1 MAGSKFDPNLFFQVT
16 DNAALHVPAAE
27 LFGFLSRALDMPS
40 SWAALLHRNTGDH
53 VVVSAGGVVE
63 GDDLEDVLFVRVTPI
78 EVTCEETGI
87 ISRDQFACR
96 ANVRLRVVV
105 VPERSEMLSFQQ
117 QVLGSHRVVQARR
130 IAQYLQPAIRTGLA
144 RYAAKTN
151 AADAVG
157 AQDATSATSTLIEA
171 LQGPCFE
178 AGLVLDGAPSVRF
191 ESGTL
196 RQVQDNQQ
204 KAAVREA
211 EHEAAQQLQAATERA
226 QAEHLDHLT
235 SLLGRLTQLTT
246 SSPDV
251 KLPELIR
258 TFVEHE
264 RGELY
269 QALFASQ
276 QAAQRTQWIVVAA
289 GDELLFFDANSPG
302 DPTRRLKITGDAGPV
317 RSVHAVTGADGK
329 THLWLGAS
337 TGVYRWPI
345 DATAPDLTLL
355 VKNAP
360 DVQGGFNATAM
371 AGDRVF
377 ASHSELGLCAWDLAQ
392 PTSGQARFESMTR
405 GVKAVRG
412 VRIFDGH
419 LYCAIDDRI
428 ICWLADDHGDQPRH
442 IYTGSTTT
450 IASLCPTDVGLLA
463 GNGNGD
469 ILYWKKSQVTRP
481 ERLHAGVNRAAESLW
496 MASTNGVRRIVY
508 TDTSLHVHAQV
519 LGDSFSCRYEAG
531 GQTLRR
537 VELAPDMLVATNDL
551 RDRLICWTP
560 GQPAH
565 PIATIGV
572 ARLTGRSVQD
582 VCLVSESKCPPCG
595 PSRVGTAHQQT

>member
-1 MAGSKFDPNLFFQVT
+1 MTGSKFDPKIFFQGA
-16 DNAALHVPAAE
+16 DNVALHVPAAE
-27 LFGFLSRALDMPS
+27 LFGFLSRSLDMPS

-63 GDDLEDVLFVRVTPI
+63 GDDLEDVLFVRVTPV
-78 EVTCEETGI
+78 EVACEETGI
-87 ISRDQFACR
+87 LSRDQFACR
-96 ANVRLRVVV
+96 ADVRLRIAVI
-105 VPERSEMLSFQQ
+105 PERSEMLSFQQ
-117 QVLGSHRVVQARR
+117 QVLGSHRVVQAKR
-130 IAQYLQPAIRTGLA
+130 IAQYLQPTIRTGLA
-144 RYAAKTN
+144 KYAAKAD
-151 AADAVG
+151 AADVVS
-157 AQDATSATSTLIEA
+157 AQDAASATSALTQA
-171 LQGPCFE
+171 LQGPCFA

-191 ESGTL
+191 ESNTL

-211 EHEAAQQLQAATERA
+211 EHEAAQQLKAATERA

-235 SLLGRLTQLTT
+235 VLLERLTQLAT

-251 KLPELIR
+251 ELPELIR
-258 TFVEHE
+258 TFAEHE

-276 QAAQRTQWIVVAA
+276 QAARRTQWIVVAA

-302 DPTRRLKITGDAGPV
+302 EPTRRLKVTGDAGPI
-317 RSVHAVTGADGK
+317 RSVQAVSGANSQ
-329 THLWLGAS
+329 THLLLGAS

-345 DATAPDLTLL
+345 DATSPDLTLL
-355 VKNAP
+355 IENAP

-377 ASHSELGLCAWDLAQ
+377 ASHSELGLYAWDLAQ
-392 PTSGQARFESMTR
+392 STSAKALFESMTR
-405 GVKAVRG
+405 EAKAVRG
-412 VRIFDGH
+412 VRFFDGN
-419 LYCAIDDRI
+419 LYCAIDDRV
-428 ICWLADDHGDQPRH
+428 ICWPADENGDQPRH

-450 IASLCPTDVGLLA
+450 IASLCPTDEGLLA
-463 GNGNGD
+463 GNSNGD
-469 ILYWKKSQVTRP
+469 ILYWKKGQDTRP
-481 ERLHAGVNRAAESLW
+481 ERLHAGVNRAAESVW

-560 GQPAH
+560 GDPTH
-565 PIATIGV
+565 PIASIGV
-572 ARLTGRSVQD
+572 SRLTGRSVQD
-582 VCLVSESKCPPCG
+582 VCLVTE
-595 PSRVGTAHQQT
+595 A